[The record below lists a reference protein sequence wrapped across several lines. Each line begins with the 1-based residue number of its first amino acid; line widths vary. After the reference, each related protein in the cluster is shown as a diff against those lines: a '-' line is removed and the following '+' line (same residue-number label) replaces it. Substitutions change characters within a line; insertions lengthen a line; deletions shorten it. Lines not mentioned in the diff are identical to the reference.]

1 MRIKKFAKKAIQAA
15 VFLPSISIVKGK
27 ACNFAAHIPRLYLE
41 LQILQNIVPLP
52 KKCVGSDKSKSV
64 FLIELFEFS
73 PNDFP
78 LFIYS
83 QFAHFKSSLQ
93 TFQIISKPVVIK
105 IYFGLYAFCCC

>member
-1 MRIKKFAKKAIQAA
+1 MRFKKFAKKAIQAA

-27 ACNFAAHIPRLYLE
+27 ACNFAAHIPRLYLK
-41 LQILQNIVPLP
+41 LQNIVPLP

-83 QFAHFKSSLQ
+83 QFAHFKSSL
-93 TFQIISKPVVIK
+93 IHCRLSKSS
-105 IYFGLYAFCCC
+105 LNLS

>member
-1 MRIKKFAKKAIQAA
+1 MTNMRIKKFAKKAIQAA

-27 ACNFAAHIPRLYLE
+27 ACTFAAHIPRLYLK

-52 KKCVGSDKSKSV
+52 EKCVGSDKSKSV

-78 LFIYS
+78 FFIYS
-83 QFAHFKSSLQ
+83 QFAHFQ
-93 TFQIISKPVVIK
+93 TPFA
-105 IYFGLYAFCCC
+105 AFTTHHNAVLV